1 MRKLIVCNIISLDG
15 FFEGPNHDVMALPFD
30 QGFGEYNVERLKTAD
45 TLLLGKTTFENFLS
59 YWPEIADTE
68 YADPVERETS
78 RLNNSIQKVV
88 VSDSLTVGQTAPWSD
103 TRIIKRSD
111 VNGEVGKLKAS
122 KGGDILVFGSH
133 ILWNDLLTNGL
144 VDELHLMIGAGIVG
158 DGTRAF
164 ERKSSGSL
172 RLLDT
177 VTWKGSNLVLLRYG
191 ID

>member
-1 MRKLIVCNIISLDG
+1 M
-15 FFEGPNHDVMALPFD
+15 MALPFD

-45 TLLLGKTTFENFLS
+45 TLLLGKTTFEDFLG

-68 YADPVERETS
+68 DADPVERETS

-103 TRIIKRSD
+103 TRIVKRSD
-111 VNGEVGKLKAS
+111 ANAEVAKLKAEE
-122 KGGDILVFGSH
+122 GGDILVFGSH
-133 ILWNDLLTNGL
+133 MLWNGLLENGL
-144 VDELHLMIGAGIVG
+144 VDELHLMIGAGVVG

-164 ERKSSGSL
+164 ERKLSGSL

-191 ID
+191 IEPSGGA